1 MERARTES
9 DPTEIGTTVRRL
21 QRAQTQ
27 LTTILGMLE
36 EGHDCADAV
45 TRIAAVSR
53 GLDRVG
59 FVLTAT
65 GLPQCLSRA
74 GGEDATDVQRL
85 KKLFLSLA

>member
-1 MERARTES
+1 MQI
-9 DPTEIGTTVRRL
+9 DPDEIGTTVRRL
-21 QRAQTQ
+21 QRAQAQ
-27 LTTILGMLE
+27 LTTILRMLE

-59 FVLTAT
+59 FALTTT
-65 GLPQCLSRA
+65 GLTECLSRT
-74 GGEDATDVQRL
+74 GGEDPMDAQRL